1 MHEKDHPYNPTGPAG
16 VDVAPRLSYLMGDT
30 GGLRESMGGFR
41 IEVYH
46 TTAFPW
52 AGVFKILLDHQFR
65 VSVTRRKADVIIEAL
80 I

>member
-1 MHEKDHPYNPTGPAG
+1 MHQKDHPDPAPAM
-16 VDVAPRLSYLMGDT
+16 DVAQSLSYLMGDT
-30 GGLRESMGGFR
+30 GGLRESLGGFR

-65 VSVTRRKADVIIEAL
+65 VSVSRRKADMIVEAF